1 MHHGYFRR
9 GVHLS
14 LGLHGE
20 CLSPRTKFTTA
31 DTTPS
36 WDVPAWRGW
45 ESHRTSTGAWAGVRF
60 PHSPRSHWPG
70 GLHVLREKWVTE
82 HSTRLSLGRTLRLAP
97 NHTLPAFPPLLHKSL
112 LRHQFCQH
120 PDAGQQASRT
130 RQSERCSLASQSYG
144 AEQAGAGFHTQIPSC
159 GRDTIQPTG
168 CLPRAPPLYSPMIH
182 SGHFLMTSFLV
193 TNSFSSHI

>member
-1 MHHGYFRR
+1 MRQ
-9 GVHLS
+9 
-14 LGLHGE
+14 HGE
-20 CLSPRTKFTTA
+20 VEKATEPPLEPEQ
-31 DTTPS
+31 
-36 WDVPAWRGW
+36 
-45 ESHRTSTGAWAGVRF
+45 ESGFPIPQEVTGQAG
-60 PHSPRSHWPG
+60 SMCSGRS
-70 GLHVLREKWVTE
+70 ESQ
-82 HSTRLSLGRTLRLAP
+82 STRLSLGRTLRLAP

>member
-1 MHHGYFRR
+1 MAISGEVCTSLLGSMENVWVHAPNSPQLTPPHHEMCQ
-9 GVHLS
+9 
-14 LGLHGE
+14 HGE
-20 CLSPRTKFTTA
+20 VEKATEPPLEPEQ
-31 DTTPS
+31 
-36 WDVPAWRGW
+36 
-45 ESHRTSTGAWAGVRF
+45 ESGF
-60 PHSPRSHWPG
+60 PIPQRSHWPG

-97 NHTLPAFPPLLHKSL
+97 NHPLPAFPPLLHKSL

-130 RQSERCSLASQSYG
+130 RQSERCSLVSQSYG